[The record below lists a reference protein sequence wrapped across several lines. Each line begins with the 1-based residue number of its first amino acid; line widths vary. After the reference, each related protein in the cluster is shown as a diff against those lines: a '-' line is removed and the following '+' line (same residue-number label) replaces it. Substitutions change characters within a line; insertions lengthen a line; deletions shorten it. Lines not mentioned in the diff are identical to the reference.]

1 MKRIAA
7 VLTLAGTSV
16 LGFVA
21 APAANAADCPDG
33 TIVQAHVHGNLN
45 GTPVDQDVC
54 LPPAG

>member
-7 VLTLAGTSV
+7 VLTLAGTSL
-16 LGFVA
+16 LGFAV

-33 TIVQAHVHGNLN
+33 TVVQAHVHGNLN